1 MNNNNT
7 TYHPLGD
14 YIRPVD
20 IRNRDLQ
27 VTKLLGLSIEKCFIP
42 SIANTIGTD
51 MSTYKVV
58 MPGQFAYGPVTSRNG
73 DKITIALYTG
83 DEPAIISQA
92 YSVFEIV
99 GECDTV
105 ETRRATSLQLLPE
118 YLMMWFRRP
127 EFDRYARYHSHGSA
141 REIFD
146 WAEMCATMV
155 PVPPISEQRAVVAD
169 YEAVARR
176 ISVAKRTI
184 ATLQATAQTL
194 YRKMFVD
201 GIDKENLPEGW
212 RWGKFTDVIKISGG
226 GTPSTSNT
234 DFWNNE
240 IMFFTPTDVSDSYY
254 TIKTEKHIS
263 RTGLQNCS
271 SKLYGKNTTFV
282 TARGT
287 VGALG
292 LAGENMA
299 MNQSC
304 YALLDKE
311 HDNYFYIHQLSI
323 FVMET
328 LKKEAVGAIFSALV
342 TSDFDNAKIIIPTAD
357 LMKEYNDTVSSI
369 YDAIFIRQE
378 EIEKLTEIQTIIL
391 SGMGR

>member
-1 MNNNNT
+1 MTKPNT
-7 TYHPLGD
+7 TYKPLGD

-51 MSTYKVV
+51 MSTYKIV

-92 YSVFEIV
+92 YVVFEIV
-99 GECDTV
+99 DREK
-105 ETRRATSLQLLPE
+105 LLPE

-184 ATLQATAQTL
+184 ATLQATAQAL
-194 YRKMFVD
+194 YRKTFVD

-212 RWGKFTDVIKISGG
+212 RWGTLGEVCEIKYGKDHKNVCNGTIPIYGSGG
-226 GTPSTSNT
+226 IMRYGNQALYSKESVLVPRKGSL
-234 DFWNNE
+234 NN
-240 IMFFTPTDVSDSYY
+240 IMFVDDPFWTVDTMFYSHM
-254 TIKTEKHIS
+254 KQNHIAKYVYFNLIQYDFLS
-263 RTGLQNCS
+263 MDAGS
-271 SKLYGKNTTFV
+271 AVPSM
-282 TARGT
+282 TADMLNRLGILIPDEI
-287 VGALG
+287 AL
-292 LAGENMA
+292 
-299 MNQSC
+299 
-304 YALLDKE
+304 
-311 HDNYFYIHQLSI
+311 
-323 FVMET
+323 
-328 LKKEAVGAIFSALV
+328 
-342 TSDFDNAKIIIPTAD
+342 SDFDNKVSVIFNA
-357 LMKEYNDTVSSI
+357 MKSYSKE
-369 YDAIFIRQE
+369 FR
-378 EIEKLTEIQTIIL
+378 KLTEIQSLLLAGI
-391 SGMGR
+391 GK

>member
-20 IRNRDLQ
+20 IRNRDLK
-27 VTKLLGLSIEKCFIP
+27 VTTLLGLSIEKCFIP

-155 PVPPISEQRAVVAD
+155 PVPPIVEQRAVVAD

-176 ISVAKRTI
+176 IAVAKRTI
-184 ATLQATAQTL
+184 ATLQATAQAL

-212 RWGKFTDVIKISGG
+212 RWGTLGEVCEVKAGGDAPAIVIEER
-226 GTPSTSNT
+226 TSDCPYPIYANG
-234 DFWNNE
+234 F
-240 IMFFTPTDVSDSYY
+240 
-254 TIKTEKHIS
+254 EKD
-263 RTGLQNCS
+263 G
-271 SKLYGKNTTFV
+271 LYGFTNAPKITKPSFTIS
-282 TARGT
+282 ARGT
-287 VGALG
+287 IGY
-292 LAGENMA
+292 
-299 MNQSC
+299 C
-304 YALLDKE
+304 CIRKE
-311 HDNYFYIHQLSI
+311 PYVPIVRLIVVIPNDAKMLNYFAIHFQTTKIEGDGSVQGQLT
-323 FVMET
+323 VPNV
-328 LKKEAVGAIFSALV
+328 EAYKIAIPPMLLLQSFNKQYDV
-342 TSDFDNAKIIIPTAD
+342 
-357 LMKEYNDTVSSI
+357 VSKGVELHSK
-369 YDAIFIRQE
+369 

>member
-1 MNNNNT
+1 MNNTTT

-20 IRNRDLQ
+20 VRNRDLQ

-51 MSTYKVV
+51 MSTYKIV

-176 ISVAKRTI
+176 IAVAKRTI
-184 ATLQATAQTL
+184 ATLQATAQAL

-212 RWGKFTDVIKISGG
+212 RRNVCIDDILEIKYGS
-226 GTPSTSNT
+226 TLPSTQIKKEGKYPVYGANGVIGYYDLANCNDYVCLITSRGNGSG
-234 DFWNNE
+234 
-240 IMFFTPTDVSDSYY
+240 DVSRTCVKQSYV
-254 TIKTEKHIS
+254 TNNSFI
-263 RTGLQNCS
+263 
-271 SKLYGKNTTFV
+271 V
-282 TARGT
+282 TAKKEYSYCRHP
-287 VGALG
+287 
-292 LAGENMA
+292 
-299 MNQSC
+299 
-304 YALLDKE
+304 YIYYLLLTLDFKSICTGSAQPQLT
-311 HDNYFYIHQLSI
+311 NTSIHLLSI
-323 FVMET
+323 NLPNRSLIEN
-328 LKKEAVGAIFSALV
+328 FSNDCG
-342 TSDFDNAKIIIPTAD
+342 TIMRNID
-357 LMKEYNDTVSSI
+357 L
-369 YDAIFIRQE
+369 QQQ
-378 EIEKLTEIQTIIL
+378 EIEKLTEIQTIML

>member
-20 IRNRDLQ
+20 VRNRDLQ

-92 YSVFEIV
+92 YVVFEIV
-99 GECDTV
+99 DREK
-105 ETRRATSLQLLPE
+105 LLPE

-176 ISVAKRTI
+176 IAVAKRTI
-184 ATLQATAQTL
+184 ATLQATAQAL

-212 RWGKFTDVIKISGG
+212 RWGTLGEVAKITMGQSPSGETYNEDG
-226 GTPSTSNT
+226 KGMIFYQGRT
-234 DFWNNE
+234 DFGFRFPSIRMYTTE
-240 IMFFTPTDVSDSYY
+240 PTRFAKKGDVLLSVRAPVGDLNIAPHDCCIGRGLASIREKHNCQSYIYYLLMSLSDIFNVSDGDG
-254 TIKTEKHIS
+254 TIFGSITKDE
-263 RTGLQNCS
+263 
-271 SKLYGKNTTFV
+271 LYGIKVIIPTENTINTFEV
-282 TARGT
+282 KA
-287 VGALG
+287 
-292 LAGENMA
+292 EIIDKEIK
-299 MNQSC
+299 
-304 YALLDKE
+304 LLDKE
-311 HDNYFYIHQLSI
+311 INI
-323 FVMET
+323 
-328 LKKEAVGAIFSALV
+328 
-342 TSDFDNAKIIIPTAD
+342 
-357 LMKEYNDTVSSI
+357 
-369 YDAIFIRQE
+369 
-378 EIEKLTEIQTIIL
+378 LTELL
-391 SGMGR
+391 SMVMAGIGK

>member
-14 YIRPVD
+14 HIRPVD
-20 IRNRDLQ
+20 VRNKDLK
-27 VTKLLGLSIEKCFIP
+27 VTTLLGLSIEKCFIP

-99 GECDTV
+99 DREK
-105 ETRRATSLQLLPE
+105 LLPE

-155 PVPPISEQRAVVAD
+155 PVPPISEQRAIVAD

-176 ISVAKRTI
+176 IAVAKRTI

-212 RWGKFTDVIKISGG
+212 RWGTLGEYANCLDYKRCPLSEEERLPIKGDYPYYGAMSVVDHINQYIFDGTYLLFSEDGVNIIDEFGHPALQYLWGKFWV
-226 GTPSTSNT
+226 
-234 DFWNNE
+234 NNHAH
-240 IMFFTPTDVSDSYY
+240 V
-254 TIKTEKHIS
+254 
-263 RTGLQNCS
+263 LQ
-271 SKLYGKNTTFV
+271 G
-282 TARGT
+282 
-287 VGALG
+287 
-292 LAGENMA
+292 
-299 MNQSC
+299 
-304 YALLDKE
+304 
-311 HDNYFYIHQLSI
+311 
-323 FVMET
+323 
-328 LKKEAVGAIFSALV
+328 
-342 TSDFDNAKIIIPTAD
+342 
-357 LMKEYNDTVSSI
+357 NDTVSTEYLYMALKTVNVAHLVTGAAQPKINQENMNSI
-369 YDAIFIRQE
+369 TILVPPKKIMKQYDDSVAPLFKLLKSFAE
-378 EIEKLTEIQTIIL
+378 EIEKLKEIQTIIL

>member
-20 IRNRDLQ
+20 VRNRDLK

-92 YSVFEIV
+92 YVVFEIV
-99 GECDTV
+99 DREK
-105 ETRRATSLQLLPE
+105 LLPE

-176 ISVAKRTI
+176 IAVAKRTI

-212 RWGKFTDVIKISGG
+212 RWGTIKDYCQKMTSG
-226 GTPSTSNT
+226 GTPNRGC
-234 DFWNNE
+234 DEYWNSK
-240 IMFFTPTDVSDSYY
+240 DYRWL
-254 TIKTEKHIS
+254 KTGEVHNNVVLDTEEHIS
-263 RTGLQNCS
+263 EKGFNESSAKLIPKGSITLAMYCANGVTGGQVAYLNCDTTTNQACCNMICKS
-271 SKLYGKNTTFV
+271 NLDSAFLYFHLIYYQSVIKRN
-282 TARGT
+282 AN
-287 VGALG
+287 GA
-292 LAGENMA
+292 AQENLSQELIA
-299 MNQSC
+299 NQPILLFDDNNCKQPFATILDNLVVC
-304 YALLDKE
+304 YK
-311 HDNYFYIHQLSI
+311 
-323 FVMET
+323 
-328 LKKEAVGAIFSALV
+328 
-342 TSDFDNAKIIIPTAD
+342 
-357 LMKEYNDTVSSI
+357 
-369 YDAIFIRQE
+369 

>member
-1 MNNNNT
+1 MTKPST

-20 IRNRDLQ
+20 IRNRDLK
-27 VTKLLGLSIEKCFIP
+27 VTELLGLSIEKCFIP

-51 MSTYKVV
+51 MSTYKIVQ
-58 MPGQFAYGPVTSRNG
+58 PRQFAYGPVTSRNG

-92 YSVFEIV
+92 YVVFEIV
-99 GECDTV
+99 DREK
-105 ETRRATSLQLLPE
+105 LLPE

-176 ISVAKRTI
+176 IAVAKRTI
-184 ATLQATAQTL
+184 ATLQATAQAL

-212 RWGKFTDVIKISGG
+212 RWVPLFNCGNVLYGFPFDSELFCEDANLTPIIRIRDILENQSYTFTSEKVDSKYEIINGDILIGMDGVFHMTIWSGG
-226 GTPSTSNT
+226 FAYQNQRTVRIRPNKENFISAYQIL
-234 DFWNNE
+234 FA
-240 IMFFTPTDVSDSYY
+240 IQP
-254 TIKTEKHIS
+254 TIKE
-263 RTGLQNCS
+263 L
-271 SKLYGKNTTFV
+271 
-282 TARGT
+282 
-287 VGALG
+287 
-292 LAGENMA
+292 E
-299 MNQSC
+299 
-304 YALLDKE
+304 
-311 HDNYFYIHQLSI
+311 
-323 FVMET
+323 
-328 LKKEAVGAIFSALV
+328 
-342 TSDFDNAKIIIPTAD
+342 
-357 LMKEYNDTVSSI
+357 SSI
-369 YDAIFIRQE
+369 EGTTVAHLGDKDMKQMKVPVAPEQIQKDIFEKFEVISQNVILHKQEIR
-378 EIEKLTEIQTIIL
+378 KLTEIQTIML

>member
-7 TYHPLGD
+7 TYKPLGD

-20 IRNRDLQ
+20 VRNKDLK
-27 VTKLLGLSIEKCFIP
+27 VTTLLGLSVSKEFMP

-51 MSTYKVV
+51 MSTYKIV
-58 MPGQFAYGPVTSRNG
+58 GTNQFVYIADTSRRG
-73 DKITIALYTG
+73 DKIAIALWTQPEKAIVSSIYT
-83 DEPAIISQA
+83 
-92 YSVFEIV
+92 VFEIV
-99 GECDTV
+99 DREK
-105 ETRRATSLQLLPE
+105 LLPE

-176 ISVAKRTI
+176 IAVAKRTI
-184 ATLQATAQTL
+184 ATLQATAQAL

-212 RWGKFTDVIKISGG
+212 RWGKLGEYATVKSGFAFKSDWWQKDGIPVIKIGDIVD
-226 GTPSTSNT
+226 NT
-234 DFWNNE
+234 ICKNTCDCVSKNHALKANNYKADAGDIVIAMTGATLGKFAIVPTDGFVVNQRVGLFNLGNNSLKKAAFLMVILMQPEIQNE
-240 IMFFTPTDVSDSYY
+240 I
-254 TIKTEKHIS
+254 
-263 RTGLQNCS
+263 L
-271 SKLYGKNTTFV
+271 
-282 TARGT
+282 T
-287 VGALG
+287 VGGDSAQENVSNSDIENIKIAFPPKEILSQFNIY
-292 LAGENMA
+292 GEKLISHM
-299 MNQSC
+299 
-304 YALLDKE
+304 
-311 HDNYFYIHQLSI
+311 I
-323 FVMET
+323 
-328 LKKEAVGAIFSALV
+328 LKF
-342 TSDFDNAKIIIPTAD
+342 
-357 LMKEYNDTVSSI
+357 
-369 YDAIFIRQE
+369 Q